1 MTSPAA
7 DPGPVWPSA
16 SAAQMLLA
24 IEDFWRWSG
33 LVAPVLATTHASAA
47 AVSQIASQRYLELLR
62 FARNRSRFYAQHFRY
77 LPEDAPL
84 ESLPVVSRH
93 ELMRHFDDWVTDPA
107 LRRADLEGFI
117 ADPSRRG
124 EPYLVGTRFGQVP
137 APLEC
142 PVFM

>member
-1 MTSPAA
+1 
-7 DPGPVWPSA
+7 
-16 SAAQMLLA
+16 MLLA